1 MVLVVKPPACQCR
14 RCKRHMFDPWLG
26 KNPWRK
32 KWQPT
37 PGILPR
43 ESHGERSLAGYS
55 PWRPKEL
62 DMTEVTSVQFSPQ
75 SCPTS
80 YDPMDC
86 SKPGFPVHHQLPEF
100 TQTHVHWV
108 GDAVQPSHPLPSPS
122 PPTFNH
128 FQHWVF
134 SSESVL
140 HIKWPK
146 Y

>member
-1 MVLVVKPPACQCR
+1 
-14 RCKRHMFDPWLG
+14 MFDPWLR

-62 DMTEVTSVQFSPQ
+62 DMTEVTSVKFSPQ

-86 SKPGFPVHHQLPEF
+86 NKPGFPVHHQLPEF
-100 TQTHVHWV
+100 TQTHVH
-108 GDAVQPSHPLPSPS
+108 
-122 PPTFNH
+122 
-128 FQHWVF
+128 
-134 SSESVL
+134 
-140 HIKWPK
+140 
-146 Y
+146 